1 MKQYAFVNSNGEVG
15 HTISPAL
22 DSDYTPGVVYDG
34 LTCVEIGIDA
44 DPLEYLQTKLYIDNA
59 WVTRTTRPSPE
70 HDWDPSSTSWVY
82 NSEQGMAKLR
92 KDRNLKLTA
101 TDWTQIP
108 DNSLTEEQV
117 TEARTYRTSLRNITN
132 GITLPLTEPPSITWP
147 TPPSFLG

>member
-22 DSDYTPGVVYDG
+22 DSDYTPGVVYNG

-59 WVTRTTRPSPE
+59 WTTRAVRPSHE
-70 HDWDPSSTSWVY
+70 HDWDASSASWVY
-82 NSEQGMAKLR
+82 NSDQGMANLR

-108 DNSLTEEQV
+108 DNTLTEEQV
-117 TEARTYRTSLRNITN
+117 AEARVYRTSLRNITQ
-132 GITLPLTEPPSITWP
+132 GISLPLTEPVTVTWP
-147 TPPSFLG
+147 TPPDFIA

>member
-59 WVTRTTRPSPE
+59 WTTRAVRPSPE
-70 HDWDPSSTSWVY
+70 HDWDASSASWVY
-82 NSEQGMAKLR
+82 N
-92 KDRNLKLTA
+92 
-101 TDWTQIP
+101 
-108 DNSLTEEQV
+108 
-117 TEARTYRTSLRNITN
+117 
-132 GITLPLTEPPSITWP
+132 
-147 TPPSFLG
+147 